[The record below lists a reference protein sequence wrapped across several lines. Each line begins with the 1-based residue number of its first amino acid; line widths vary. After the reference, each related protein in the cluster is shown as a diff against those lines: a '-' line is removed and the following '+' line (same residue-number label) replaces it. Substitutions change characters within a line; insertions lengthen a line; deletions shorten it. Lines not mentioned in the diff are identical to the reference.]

1 MCLAIEV
8 HSKLTFLL
16 IMNEK
21 TSLIG
26 LIQLM

>member
-1 MCLAIEV
+1 MYLAEV